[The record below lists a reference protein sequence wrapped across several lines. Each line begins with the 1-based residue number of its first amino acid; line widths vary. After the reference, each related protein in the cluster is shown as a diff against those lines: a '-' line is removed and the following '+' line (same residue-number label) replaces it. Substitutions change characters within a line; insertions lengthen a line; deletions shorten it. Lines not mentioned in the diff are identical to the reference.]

1 MGYKDKNKQKEY
13 QQKHHQRTKKKKR
26 KQQNQLKDKRQHLV
40 LEEMQRRGGKCAKCG
55 FSDIRALD
63 WHHLDPNDKVNSV
76 SEMIRNR
83 VSMDKLQAE
92 VDKCELICAN
102 CHRIEEQRLGN
113 WTKNKIVEGGMSI
126 YEAVQTGSGTAIE
139 KTNGSSS
146 AAKKRLKS
154 KTTTQG
160 LFDDSNE

>member
-26 KQQNQLKDKRQHLV
+26 KQQNQLKDKRQHFV

-63 WHHLDPNDKVNSV
+63 WHHLDPNEKVNSI
-76 SEMIRNR
+76 SEMVRDR

-92 VDKCELICAN
+92 LDKCELICAN

-126 YEAVQTGSGTAIE
+126 YEAVQTGSGTAIT
-139 KTNGSSS
+139 KRSGSSS
-146 AAKKRLKS
+146 AAKKRLKP
-154 KTTTQG
+154 KTTTKG
-160 LFDDSNE
+160 LFDV

>member
-1 MGYKDKNKQKEY
+1 MGYKDKINRKSISESIIKE
-13 QQKHHQRTKKKKR
+13 QRKKEEATKPT
-26 KQQNQLKDKRQHLV
+26 QRQATALV
-40 LEEMQRRGGKCAKCG
+40 LEEMQMRGDKCAKCG
-55 FSDIRALD
+55 FTDIRALV
-63 WHHLDPNDKVNSV
+63 WHHLDPNEKVKSI

-92 VDKCELICAN
+92 LDKCELICAN

-126 YEAVQTGSGTAIE
+126 YEAVQTGSGTAIT
-139 KTNGSSS
+139 KRSGSSS
-146 AAKKRLKS
+146 AAKKRLKP

-160 LFDDSNE
+160 LFDV

>member
-1 MGYKDKNKQKEY
+1 MVHKCPEKRRQYKQE
-13 QQKHHQRTKKKKR
+13 HHQRTKKKKR

>member
-1 MGYKDKNKQKEY
+1 MPYKDRNKQKEY

-26 KQQNQLKDKRQHLV
+26 KQQNQLKDKRQIFN

-63 WHHLDPNDKVNSV
+63 WHHLDPNEKVNSI
-76 SEMIRNR
+76 SEMIRDR

-92 VDKCELICAN
+92 LDKCELICAN

-126 YEAVQTGSGTAIE
+126 YEAVQTGSGTAIT
-139 KTNGSSS
+139 KRSGSSS
-146 AAKKRLKS
+146 AAKKRLKP
-154 KTTTQG
+154 KTTTKG
-160 LFDDSNE
+160 LFDV

>member
-1 MGYKDKNKQKEY
+1 MPYKDRNKQKEY

-26 KQQNQLKDKRQHLV
+26 KQQNQLKDKRQHFV

-63 WHHLDPNDKVNSV
+63 WHHLDPNEKVNSI
-76 SEMIRNR
+76 SEMIRDR
-83 VSMDKLQAE
+83 VSMDKLQVE
-92 VDKCELICAN
+92 LDKCELICAN

-126 YEAVQTGSGTAIE
+126 YEAVQTGSGTAIT
-139 KTNGSSS
+139 KRSGSSS
-146 AAKKRLKS
+146 AAKKRLKP
-154 KTTTQG
+154 KTTTKG
-160 LFDDSNE
+160 LFDV

>member
-1 MGYKDKNKQKEY
+1 MRYKDKNKQKEY
-13 QQKHHQRTKKKKR
+13 QRKHHQRTKKKKR

-63 WHHLDPNDKVNSV
+63 WHHLDPNEKVNSI
-76 SEMIRNR
+76 SEMVRDR

-92 VDKCELICAN
+92 LDKCELICAN

-126 YEAVQTGSGTAIE
+126 YEAVQTGSGTAIT
-139 KTNGSSS
+139 KRSGSSS
-146 AAKKRLKS
+146 AAKKRLKP
-154 KTTTQG
+154 KTTTKG
-160 LFDDSNE
+160 LFDV

>member
-1 MGYKDKNKQKEY
+1 MPYKDRNKQKEY

-26 KQQNQLKDKRQHLV
+26 KQQNQLKDQRQHFV

-63 WHHLDPNDKVNSV
+63 WHHLDPDEKVNSI
-76 SEMIRNR
+76 SEMIRDR

-92 VDKCELICAN
+92 LDKCELICAN

-126 YEAVQTGSGTAIE
+126 HEAVQTGSGTAIT
-139 KTNGSSS
+139 KRSGSSS
-146 AAKKRLKS
+146 AAKKRLKP
-154 KTTTQG
+154 KTTTKG
-160 LFDDSNE
+160 LFDV

>member
-1 MGYKDKNKQKEY
+1 MPYKDRNKQKEY

-26 KQQNQLKDKRQHLV
+26 KQQNQLKDKRQHFV

-63 WHHLDPNDKVNSV
+63 WHHLDPNEKVNSI
-76 SEMIRNR
+76 SEMVRDR

-92 VDKCELICAN
+92 LDKCELICAN

-126 YEAVQTGSGTAIE
+126 YEAVQTGSGTAIT
-139 KTNGSSS
+139 KRSGSSS
-146 AAKKRLKS
+146 AAKKRLKP
-154 KTTTQG
+154 KTTTKG
-160 LFDDSNE
+160 LFDV

>member
-1 MGYKDKNKQKEY
+1 MPYKDRNKQKEY

-40 LEEMQRRGGKCAKCG
+40 LEEMQRRGDKCAKCG

-63 WHHLDPNDKVNSV
+63 WHHLDPNEKINSI
-76 SEMIRNR
+76 SEMVRDR

-92 VDKCELICAN
+92 LDKCELICAN

-113 WTKNKIVEGGMSI
+113 WTKNKIVEGEMSI
-126 YEAVQTGSGTAIE
+126 YEAVQTGSGTAIT
-139 KTNGSSS
+139 KRSGSSS
-146 AAKKRLKS
+146 AAKKRLKP
-154 KTTTQG
+154 KTTTKG
-160 LFDDSNE
+160 LFDV

>member
-1 MGYKDKNKQKEY
+1 MPYKDRNKQKEY

-26 KQQNQLKDKRQHLV
+26 KQQNQLKDKRQHFV

-63 WHHLDPNDKVNSV
+63 WHHLDPNEKVNSI
-76 SEMIRNR
+76 SEMVRDR

-92 VDKCELICAN
+92 LDKCELICAN

-126 YEAVQTGSGTAIE
+126 HEAVQTGSGTAIT
-139 KTNGSSS
+139 KRSGSSS
-146 AAKKRLKS
+146 AAKKRLKP
-154 KTTTQG
+154 KTTTKG
-160 LFDDSNE
+160 LFDV

>member
-1 MGYKDKNKQKEY
+1 MPYKDRNKQKEY

-26 KQQNQLKDKRQHLV
+26 KQQNQLKDKRQHFV

-63 WHHLDPNDKVNSV
+63 WHHLDPDEKVNSI
-76 SEMIRNR
+76 SEMIRDR

-92 VDKCELICAN
+92 LDKCELICAN

-126 YEAVQTGSGTAIE
+126 YEAVQTGSGTAIT
-139 KTNGSSS
+139 KRSGSSS
-146 AAKKRLKS
+146 AAKKRLKP
-154 KTTTQG
+154 KTTTKG
-160 LFDDSNE
+160 LFDV

>member
-13 QQKHHQRTKKKKR
+13 QQKHHKRTKKKKR
-26 KQQNQLKDKRQHLV
+26 KQQNQLKDKRQHFV

-63 WHHLDPNDKVNSV
+63 WHHLDPTEKVDSISNL
-76 SEMIRNR
+76 ERNR
-83 VSMDKLQAE
+83 VNMDKLQAE
-92 VDKCELICAN
+92 LDKCELICAN

-126 YEAVQTGSGTAIE
+126 YEAVQTGSGTAIT
-139 KTNGSSS
+139 KRSGSSS
-146 AAKKRLKS
+146 AAKKRLKP
-154 KTTTQG
+154 KTTTKG
-160 LFDDSNE
+160 LFDV

>member
-1 MGYKDKNKQKEY
+1 MPYKDRNKQKEY

-26 KQQNQLKDKRQHLV
+26 KQQNQLKDKRQHFV

-63 WHHLDPNDKVNSV
+63 WHHLDPNEKVNSI
-76 SEMIRNR
+76 SEMVRDR

-92 VDKCELICAN
+92 LDKCELICAN

-126 YEAVQTGSGTAIE
+126 YEAVQTGSGTAIT
-139 KTNGSSS
+139 KRSGSSS
-146 AAKKRLKS
+146 AAKKRLKP
-154 KTTTQG
+154 KTTNTQG
-160 LFDDSNE
+160 LFDV

>member
-63 WHHLDPNDKVNSV
+63 WHHLDPNEKVNSI
-76 SEMIRNR
+76 SEMVRDR

-92 VDKCELICAN
+92 LDKCELICAN

-126 YEAVQTGSGTAIE
+126 YEAVQTGSGTAIT
-139 KTNGSSS
+139 KRSGSSS

-154 KTTTQG
+154 KATTTQG
-160 LFDDSNE
+160 LFDV

>member
-1 MGYKDKNKQKEY
+1 MPYKDRNKQKEY

-26 KQQNQLKDKRQHLV
+26 KQQNQLKDKRQHFV

-63 WHHLDPNDKVNSV
+63 WHHLDPNEKVNSI
-76 SEMIRNR
+76 SEMIRDR

-92 VDKCELICAN
+92 LDKCELICAN

-126 YEAVQTGSGTAIE
+126 YEAVQTGSGTAIT
-139 KTNGSSS
+139 KRSGSSS
-146 AAKKRLKS
+146 AAKKRLKP
-154 KTTTQG
+154 KTTTKG
-160 LFDDSNE
+160 LFDV

>member
-1 MGYKDKNKQKEY
+1 MPYKDRNKQKEY

-26 KQQNQLKDKRQHLV
+26 KQQNQLKDKRQHFV

-63 WHHLDPNDKVNSV
+63 WHHLDPDEKVNSI
-76 SEMIRNR
+76 SEMIRDR

-92 VDKCELICAN
+92 LDKCELICAN

-126 YEAVQTGSGTAIE
+126 YEAVQTGSGTAIT
-139 KTNGSSS
+139 KRSGSSS
-146 AAKKRLKS
+146 AAKKRLKP
-154 KTTTQG
+154 KTKTIQG
-160 LFDDSNE
+160 LFDD

>member
-13 QQKHHQRTKKKKR
+13 QRKHHQRTKKKKR

-63 WHHLDPNDKVNSV
+63 WHHLDPNDKVNSI
-76 SEMIRNR
+76 SEMVRDR

-92 VDKCELICAN
+92 LDKCELICAN

-126 YEAVQTGSGTAIE
+126 YEAVQTGSGTAIT
-139 KTNGSSS
+139 KRSGSSS
-146 AAKKRLKS
+146 AAKKRLKP

-160 LFDDSNE
+160 LFDV

>member
-1 MGYKDKNKQKEY
+1 MPYKDRNKQKEY

-26 KQQNQLKDKRQHLV
+26 KQQHQLKDKRQHFV

-63 WHHLDPNDKVNSV
+63 WHHLDPYEKVNSI
-76 SEMIRNR
+76 SEMIRDR

-92 VDKCELICAN
+92 LDKCELICAN

-126 YEAVQTGSGTAIE
+126 YEAVQTGSGTAIT
-139 KTNGSSS
+139 KRSGSSS
-146 AAKKRLKS
+146 AAKKRLKP
-154 KTTTQG
+154 KTTTKG
-160 LFDDSNE
+160 LFDV

>member
-1 MGYKDKNKQKEY
+1 MPYKDRNKQKED

-26 KQQNQLKDKRQHLV
+26 KQQNKLKDKRQHFV

-63 WHHLDPNDKVNSV
+63 WHHLDPDEKVNSI
-76 SEMIRNR
+76 SEMIRDR

-92 VDKCELICAN
+92 LDKCELICAN

-126 YEAVQTGSGTAIE
+126 YEAVQTGSGTAIT
-139 KTNGSSS
+139 KRSGSSS
-146 AAKKRLKS
+146 AAKKRLKP
-154 KTTTQG
+154 KTTTKG
-160 LFDDSNE
+160 LFDV

>member
-63 WHHLDPNDKVNSV
+63 WHHLDPNEKVNSI
-76 SEMIRNR
+76 SEMVRDR

-92 VDKCELICAN
+92 LDKCELICAN

-126 YEAVQTGSGTAIE
+126 YEAVQTGSGTAIT
-139 KTNGSSS
+139 KRSGSSS
-146 AAKKRLKS
+146 AAKKRLKP
-154 KTTTQG
+154 KTTTKG
-160 LFDDSNE
+160 LFDV

>member
-1 MGYKDKNKQKEY
+1 MPYKDRNKQKEY

-26 KQQNQLKDKRQHLV
+26 KQQNQLKDKRQHFV

-63 WHHLDPNDKVNSV
+63 WHHLDPDEKVNSI
-76 SEMIRNR
+76 SEMIRDR
-83 VSMDKLQAE
+83 GSMDKLQAE
-92 VDKCELICAN
+92 LDKCELICAN

-126 YEAVQTGSGTAIE
+126 YEAVQTGSGTAIT
-139 KTNGSSS
+139 KRSGSSS
-146 AAKKRLKS
+146 AAKKRLKP
-154 KTTTQG
+154 KTTTKG
-160 LFDDSNE
+160 LFDV

>member
-26 KQQNQLKDKRQHLV
+26 KQQNQLKDKRQHFV

-63 WHHLDPNDKVNSV
+63 WHHLDPNEKVNSI
-76 SEMIRNR
+76 SEMVRDR

-92 VDKCELICAN
+92 LDKCELICAN
-102 CHRIEEQRLGN
+102 CHRIEEERLGN
-113 WTKNKIVEGGMSI
+113 WTKNKIVEGGMMI
-126 YEAVQTGSGTAIE
+126 REAVQTGSGTAIT
-139 KTNGSSS
+139 KRSGSSS
-146 AAKKRLKS
+146 AAKKRLKP
-154 KTTTQG
+154 KTTTKG
-160 LFDDSNE
+160 LFDV

>member
-1 MGYKDKNKQKEY
+1 MPYKDRNKQKEY

-26 KQQNQLKDKRQHLV
+26 KQQNQLKDKRQHFV

-63 WHHLDPNDKVNSV
+63 WHHLDPNEKVNSI
-76 SEMIRNR
+76 SEMIRDR

-92 VDKCELICAN
+92 LDKCELICAN

-126 YEAVQTGSGTAIE
+126 HEAVQTGSGTAIT
-139 KTNGSSS
+139 KRSGSSS
-146 AAKKRLKS
+146 AAKKRLKP
-154 KTTTQG
+154 KTTTKG
-160 LFDDSNE
+160 LFDV

>member
-13 QQKHHQRTKKKKR
+13 QRKHHQRTKKKKR

-40 LEEMQRRGGKCAKCG
+40 LEEMQRRGGKCAKGG

-63 WHHLDPNDKVNSV
+63 WHYLDPNEKVNSI
-76 SEMIRNR
+76 SEMVRDR

-92 VDKCELICAN
+92 LDKCELICAN

-126 YEAVQTGSGTAIE
+126 YEAVQTGSGTAIT
-139 KTNGSSS
+139 KRSGSSS
-146 AAKKRLKS
+146 AAKKRLKP
-154 KTTTQG
+154 KTTTKG
-160 LFDDSNE
+160 LFDV

>member
-1 MGYKDKNKQKEY
+1 MGHKCPEKRRQYKQE
-13 QQKHHQRTKKKKR
+13 HHQRTKKKKR

-92 VDKCELICAN
+92 LDKCELICAN

-139 KTNGSSS
+139 KTNGSSY

>member
-1 MGYKDKNKQKEY
+1 MPYKDRNKQKEY

-63 WHHLDPNDKVNSV
+63 WHHLDPNEKVNSI
-76 SEMIRNR
+76 SEMVRDR

-92 VDKCELICAN
+92 LDKCELICAN

-126 YEAVQTGSGTAIE
+126 YEAVQTGSGTAIT
-139 KTNGSSS
+139 KRSGSSS
-146 AAKKRLKS
+146 AAKKRLKP
-154 KTTTQG
+154 KTTTKG
-160 LFDDSNE
+160 LFDV

>member
-1 MGYKDKNKQKEY
+1 MVHKCPEKRRQYKQE
-13 QQKHHQRTKKKKR
+13 HHQRTKKKKR

-63 WHHLDPNDKVNSV
+63 WHHLDPNDKVNSI
-76 SEMIRNR
+76 SEMVRDR

-92 VDKCELICAN
+92 LDKCELICAN

-126 YEAVQTGSGTAIE
+126 YEAVQTGSGTAIT
-139 KTNGSSS
+139 KRSGSSS

-154 KTTTQG
+154 KTTTTQG
-160 LFDDSNE
+160 LFDV

>member
-1 MGYKDKNKQKEY
+1 MPYKDRNKQKEY

-26 KQQNQLKDKRQHLV
+26 KQQNQLKDKRQHFV

-63 WHHLDPNDKVNSV
+63 WHHLNPDEKVNSI
-76 SEMIRNR
+76 SEMIRDR
-83 VSMDKLQAE
+83 VCMDKLQVE
-92 VDKCELICAN
+92 LDKCELICAN

-126 YEAVQTGSGTAIE
+126 YEAVQTGSGTAIT
-139 KTNGSSS
+139 KRSGSSS
-146 AAKKRLKS
+146 AAKKRLKP
-154 KTTTQG
+154 KTTTKG
-160 LFDDSNE
+160 LFDV

>member
-63 WHHLDPNDKVNSV
+63 WHHLDPNDKVNSI
-76 SEMIRNR
+76 SEMVRDR

-92 VDKCELICAN
+92 LDKCELICAN

>member
-63 WHHLDPNDKVNSV
+63 WHHLDPNEKVNSI
-76 SEMIRNR
+76 SEMVRDR

-92 VDKCELICAN
+92 LDKCELICAN

-126 YEAVQTGSGTAIE
+126 YEAVQTGSGTAIT
-139 KTNGSSS
+139 KRSGSSS
-146 AAKKRLKS
+146 DAKKRLKP
-154 KTTTQG
+154 KTETIQG
-160 LFDDSNE
+160 LFDD

>member
-26 KQQNQLKDKRQHLV
+26 KQQNQLKDKRQHFV

-63 WHHLDPNDKVNSV
+63 WHHLDPNEKVNSI
-76 SEMIRNR
+76 SEMIRDR

-92 VDKCELICAN
+92 LDKCELICAN

-113 WTKNKIVEGGMSI
+113 WTKNKIV
-126 YEAVQTGSGTAIE
+126 
-139 KTNGSSS
+139 
-146 AAKKRLKS
+146 
-154 KTTTQG
+154 
-160 LFDDSNE
+160 

>member
-1 MGYKDKNKQKEY
+1 MVHKCPEKRRQYKQE
-13 QQKHHQRTKKKKR
+13 HHQKTKKKKR
-26 KQQNQLKDKRQHLV
+26 KQQNQLKDKRKIFI
-40 LEEMQRRGGKCAKCG
+40 LEEMQKRGNKCAKCG

-63 WHHLDPNDKVNSV
+63 WHHLDPSKKVDSISNL
-76 SEMIRNR
+76 ERNR
-83 VSMDKLQAE
+83 VSMNKLQSE
-92 VDKCELICAN
+92 LDKCELVCAN
-102 CHRIEEQRLGN
+102 CHRIEEERLGN
-113 WTKNKIVEGGMSI
+113 WTKNKIVEGGMMI
-126 YEAVQTGSGTAIE
+126 QEAVQTGSGTATE

>member
-26 KQQNQLKDKRQHLV
+26 KQQNQLKDKRKIFI
-40 LEEMQRRGGKCAKCG
+40 LEEMQKRGNKCAKCG

-63 WHHLDPNDKVNSV
+63 WHHLDPNDKVNSI

-92 VDKCELICAN
+92 LDKCELVCAN
-102 CHRIEEQRLGN
+102 CHRIEEERLGN
-113 WTKNKIVEGGMSI
+113 WTKNKIVEGGMMI
-126 YEAVQTGSGTAIE
+126 QEAVQTGSGTATE

-160 LFDDSNE
+160 LFDV

>member
-26 KQQNQLKDKRQHLV
+26 KQQNQLKDKRQHFV
-40 LEEMQRRGGKCAKCG
+40 LEDMQRRGGKCAKCG

-63 WHHLDPNDKVNSV
+63 WHHPDPNEKVNSI
-76 SEMIRNR
+76 SEMVRDR

-92 VDKCELICAN
+92 LDKCELICAN

-126 YEAVQTGSGTAIE
+126 HEAVQTGSGTAIT
-139 KTNGSSS
+139 KRSGSSS
-146 AAKKRLKS
+146 AAKKRLKP
-154 KTTTQG
+154 KTTTTKG
-160 LFDDSNE
+160 LFDV

>member
-26 KQQNQLKDKRQHLV
+26 KQQNQLKDKRQHFV

-63 WHHLDPNDKVNSV
+63 WHHLDPNEKVNSI
-76 SEMIRNR
+76 SEMVRDR

-92 VDKCELICAN
+92 LDKCELICAN

-126 YEAVQTGSGTAIE
+126 YEAVQTGSGTAIT
-139 KTNGSSS
+139 KRSGSSS
-146 AAKKRLKS
+146 DAKKRLKP
-154 KTTTQG
+154 KTETIQG
-160 LFDDSNE
+160 LFDD